1 MEFFSAPVDVTSDP
15 PFFYSGPYPAKVDW
29 QVPNPPWWLHGGEPP
44 GLLYCHCG
52 CWWNFYS
59 SLPKT
64 FYSHLCRFWGKWY
77 SGIFSGTE
85 LTPTVARKVDG
96 YLRIYSHFKGF
107 KCLLLWRVCPDWF
120 HWWGKTC
127 THWKKGEFYWLSVP
141 SQAINIVLCFLSPGF
156 FLYLLTKLCFE
167 CGAFWTSEPIHGLL
181 ANSIFCTVAD
191 HTYTN
196 DALKMANDWNVC
208 ISTVNVLHVIYK

>member
-1 MEFFSAPVDVTSDP
+1 MTARWGAPWFALLSLWLLVELLQFSSKD
-15 PFFYSGPYPAKVDW
+15 FL
-29 QVPNPPWWLHGGEPP
+29 Q
-44 GLLYCHCG
+44 
-52 CWWNFYS
+52 S
-59 SLPKT
+59 SL
-64 FYSHLCRFWGKWY
+64 SLLRQMVLRH
-77 SGIFSGTE
+77 IFRNGTNPNCGTQSRWISPD
-85 LTPTVARKVDG
+85 LFPFQR
-96 YLRIYSHFKGF
+96 F

-156 FLYLLTKLCFE
+156 FLYLLTKLCFA

-191 HTYTN
+191 HAYTN

-208 ISTVNVLHVIYK
+208 ISTVNVLHAIYK